1 MYYIYIMAEDLNDYF
16 STDFNNWNYKEMII
30 KQALTLIERERERE
44 KVCVCERDL
53 RLRHAPMLGVVH
65 SMDARAR
72 LRVRMCVPARTCIY
86 ASTIVD
92 ECMHT

>member
-1 MYYIYIMAEDLNDYF
+1 M
-16 STDFNNWNYKEMII
+16 
-30 KQALTLIERERERE
+30 R
-44 KVCVCERDL
+44 ERDL